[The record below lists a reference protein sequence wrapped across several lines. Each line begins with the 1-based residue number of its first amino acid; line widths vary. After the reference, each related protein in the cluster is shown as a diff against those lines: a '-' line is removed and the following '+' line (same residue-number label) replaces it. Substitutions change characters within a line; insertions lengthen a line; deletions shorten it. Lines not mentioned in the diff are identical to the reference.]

1 MHEYWHMISEEYQQ
15 KLKTIAEGKSVSPD
29 TAMRNIIN
37 FLKHKQSSNPVVPE
51 YFQELITARQ
61 IEETIDMISGNAG
74 GDLDLAQESCGA
86 QPGRDLV
93 AEDLDRDLAMVLH
106 VLGQMDG
113 RHAALPQ
120 LSLEAIAVGESGG
133 QAGKGVRHRRQD
145 APEVC
150 RVPARRLADP
160 ERV

>member
-61 IEETIDMISGNAG
+61 IEETIDMISGNG
-74 GDLDLAQESCGA
+74 GR
-86 QPGRDLV
+86 P
-93 AEDLDRDLAMVLH
+93 
-106 VLGQMDG
+106 
-113 RHAALPQ
+113 
-120 LSLEAIAVGESGG
+120 
-133 QAGKGVRHRRQD
+133 
-145 APEVC
+145 
-150 RVPARRLADP
+150 
-160 ERV
+160 